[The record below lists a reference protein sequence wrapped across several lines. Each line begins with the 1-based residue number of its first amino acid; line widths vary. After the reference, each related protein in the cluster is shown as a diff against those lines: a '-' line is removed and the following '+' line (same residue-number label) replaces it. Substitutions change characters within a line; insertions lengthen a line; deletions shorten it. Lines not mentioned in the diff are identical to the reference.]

1 MLGNGKF
8 FSEVIRSVIILLMM
22 SIILG
27 LCYPLLMTGVGNAIF
42 PKEVA
47 GNLIYNSQGQV
58 TGSLLIGQNV
68 TAADDFW
75 SRHSAS
81 NDNALSSGGSN
92 LGSTNPQL
100 LKNIQAQMALFEKAD
115 PSQTAPIPIDL
126 LTESGSG
133 LDPDISVA
141 AAQYQA
147 DRVAKARHMNVQTV
161 NNLIS
166 EYTVGRQWGVLGEPY
181 VNVLQLNQALDQAA
195 S

>member
-8 FSEVIRSVIILLMM
+8 LSEVIRSVIILLMM

-27 LCYPLLMTGVGNAIF
+27 LCYPLLMLGVGNAIF
-42 PKEVA
+42 PKEVS
-47 GNLIYNSQGQV
+47 GSLVYNSQGQV

-75 SRHSAS
+75 SRPSAS

-92 LGSTNPQL
+92 LGPTNPQL
-100 LKNIQAQMALFEKAD
+100 LKNIQAQIALFEKAD

-147 DRVAKARHMNVQTV
+147 DRVAKARHMNVQAV
-161 NNLIS
+161 NKLIS

-181 VNVLQLNQALDQAA
+181 VNVLQLNHALDQAA